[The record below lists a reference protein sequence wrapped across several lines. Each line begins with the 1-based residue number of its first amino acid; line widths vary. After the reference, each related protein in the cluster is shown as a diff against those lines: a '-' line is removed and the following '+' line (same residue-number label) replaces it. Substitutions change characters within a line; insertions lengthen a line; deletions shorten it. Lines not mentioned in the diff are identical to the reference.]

1 MDTEVLLRV
10 VAVVLAGCLLLS
22 NVNVADWWTWVKSF
36 FKRSPK
42 PAVEQNVSFLEVV
55 ESWHQ
60 LREQCEKY
68 GLDSAVDKIDEV
80 FPLLNTEA

>member
-1 MDTEVLLRV
+1 MDTEVLLRL
-10 VAVVLAGCLLLS
+10 VAVALAGCLLLS
-22 NVNVADWWTWVKSF
+22 NVNVGDWFTWSKSW

-42 PAVEQNVSFLEVV
+42 PVVEVNVSFLEVV

-68 GLDSAVDKIDEV
+68 GLDSAVEKIDEV